1 MGYSPWSR
9 KVGHNRGANTHSDV
23 IKSTLPIRPVWCGF
37 CLFLLPVLSGPFSLF
52 FGLQRPWFSQIL
64 WLEDISTCP
73 SLFLGALPQHFLFL
87 FLLPFSGK
95 HQCPQRGLPLYLIF
109 SGFPVVFRCLFL
121 CFPPYI
127 YPLNKACND
136 FCCCVYLFFIRNL
149 SLSGFSGEGN
159 DNLLQ
164 YSCS

>member
-1 MGYSPWSR
+1 MASAFFS
-9 KVGHNRGANTHSDV
+9 S
-23 IKSTLPIRPVWCGF
+23 L
-37 CLFLLPVLSGPFSLF
+37 FSL
-52 FGLQRPWFSQIL
+52 
-64 WLEDISTCP
+64 DP
-73 SLFLGALPQHFLFL
+73 SLYSLGSRDPGFPRSSGWRTSAHALLSFWEALPQHFLFF